1 MATNYNYGLTCTV
14 FHTFCRQ
21 IKYLADQKNR
31 QKIESRQRIETI
43 KKDGETKLSRMKQEM
58 AIEQARSKQKE
69 DEIENLK
76 A

>member
-1 MATNYNYGLTCTV
+1 MYCF
-14 FHTFCRQ
+14 FHSSCRQ
-21 IKYLADQKNR
+21 IEQLTDQKI
-31 QKIESRQRIETI
+31 QQRIEIGQKVETI
-43 KKDGETKLSRMKQEM
+43 KKDGETKLSQMKQEM